1 MGMGIY
7 WAGPAGLG
15 QRVLL
20 FWLRAPGDPWWALQS
35 GDLSGYSEDYGLLGD
50 SGYQGASVTQVSG
63 ASGMESGRSACG
75 GLTANSQKSDFAS
88 DFPVVGDA
96 AGRPEWWAVCVPC
109 MHLCVYY

>member
-1 MGMGIY
+1 MC

-20 FWLRAPGDPWWALQS
+20 CWLRAPGDPWWALKS
-35 GDLSGYSEDYGLLGD
+35 GDLSGYGEDYGFLGD

-63 ASGMESGRSACG
+63 AVGMESGRSACG
-75 GLTANSQKSDFAS
+75 GLTANSQKSDFPS

-96 AGRPEWWAVCVPC
+96 AGRLEWWAVCVPC